1 MCKDVLAKCYGG
13 DITRKKRLLK
23 KQAEGKKRMKL
34 VGRVEVPQDAFMAVL
49 LVEREIQHCH
59 GRNLSQSPWNAPDSR
74 LCDKLSSRQLSQ
86 ACGNLTSELV
96 RRQVEKACGVIV
108 RVCPNAM
115 ADVQAIVSQLNA
127 SPLFYT
133 ISLLEFSQKSPQQL
147 RQLLVRVL
155 SYISPSQKKCLESN
169 GLEASTAC
177 MMELLRSYYFPN
189 MDAISFRQGLSSG
202 SRDVIYPLLS
212 WLLPQIVVFKK
223 HVYLSQFLNEVEIPG
238 ELLLDED
245 CNILQ
250 AQCGALRDHFK
261 ANYCRLQSLQ
271 EAQTEKDVVSL
282 RENVHKLEAEK
293 EHLSTKVSKLRAKL
307 QHVAKLDQI
316 LALVE
321 QHRVEKLD
329 ETNLANNVKEQKRAL
344 AAESGKHGKALL
356 KLEYMQALVNTPP
369 PLMSERIAQEISML
383 RYLADTKLPKEL
395 ADKQRHKDAL
405 DKVLNDP
412 NYSDDKISRI
422 QVLSTQAKLVSAN
435 NELKSLRKRSCLEKR
450 NELSP
455 DGDSV
460 QWQQSALVAERL
472 KVAFDKVKGTVLRGE
487 ELKQF
492 VESLRAKSITYRTMK
507 KETDDMATEF
517 GALRRTLQILQHQAS
532 SMPHPVVPGML
543 EDVLESSGGDE
554 ELDKAIGTLT
564 SLLAEV
570 NESLRENKEK
580 VAPRVKLLQSLRKTK
595 QDLEI
600 VHAEK
605 KRHHLEVSSLYERKL
620 SRLQNEVESVQ
631 REFARENKLYQDKCA
646 ELEAVESSLEEGKR
660 QLSFLLNSSRLNL

>member
-1 MCKDVLAKCYGG
+1 MRALGLESLSVNKSQPCAKTCWPSAM
-13 DITRKKRLLK
+13 
-23 KQAEGKKRMKL
+23 AEGKKRMKL

-108 RVCPNAM
+108 RGTKNKPKESPAAAAATCPRFELH
-115 ADVQAIVSQLNA
+115 QSQ
-127 SPLFYT
+127 PGYHFV
-133 ISLLEFSQKSPQQL
+133 K
-147 RQLLVRVL
+147 
-155 SYISPSQKKCLESN
+155 
-169 GLEASTAC
+169 
-177 MMELLRSYYFPN
+177 
-189 MDAISFRQGLSSG
+189 
-202 SRDVIYPLLS
+202 
-212 WLLPQIVVFKK
+212 IVVFKK

-422 QVLSTQAKLVSAN
+422 QAKLVSAN

-472 KVAFDKVKGTVLRGE
+472 KVAFDKVTALTARKEQLIVDFSQKTNFINEANIFLY
-487 ELKQF
+487 LF
-492 VESLRAKSITYRTMK
+492 TISI
-507 KETDDMATEF
+507 F
-517 GALRRTLQILQHQAS
+517 
-532 SMPHPVVPGML
+532 
-543 EDVLESSGGDE
+543 
-554 ELDKAIGTLT
+554 
-564 SLLAEV
+564 
-570 NESLRENKEK
+570 
-580 VAPRVKLLQSLRKTK
+580 
-595 QDLEI
+595 
-600 VHAEK
+600 
-605 KRHHLEVSSLYERKL
+605 
-620 SRLQNEVESVQ
+620 
-631 REFARENKLYQDKCA
+631 
-646 ELEAVESSLEEGKR
+646 
-660 QLSFLLNSSRLNL
+660 FLPT